1 MHISVFMGPVAL
13 GERQDLPQIDL
24 CIDHAIRAADAGFA
38 MVTFGEQHF
47 NNYEPY
53 SNPFLMGAR
62 LAPHLGQTWFG
73 TTIVPLVFHHPL
85 RLAEDSNVLDLLT
98 RGRFLMGL
106 SQGRVGFSPD
116 FENFGLDPEQRGEIF
131 ASKLD
136 LLQRAQRQKFDDA
149 SIVMDTPW
157 DKGKLQGRIM
167 PVSWRRGGAQLAV
180 GTNTPAT
187 VDMVGA
193 NGWPLFLG
201 PTTREK
207 AAALMNR
214 HRAALT
220 AAGHDEHARDDA
232 SRKSLVTRHVF
243 VGRTDEEAWEI
254 AEAMAGMVPML
265 DRVNDP
271 RSFREMSQASG
282 AAASG
287 DDPHPR
293 NVEWVNSWIIAGSPE
308 TVAAELLAYEA
319 SGVRHVN
326 TRFNVGPYN
335 KQLADASFQL
345 FIDEVLP
352 SIGSELFPALN
363 HDEIEPVHLAARE
376 VVA

>member
-13 GERQDLPQIDL
+13 GERQDLPQIEL
-24 CIDHAIRAADAGFA
+24 CIEHAIRAADAGFA

-62 LAPHLGQTWFG
+62 LAPHLGDTWFG
-73 TTIVPLVFHHPL
+73 TTIVPLVLHHPL
-85 RLAEDSNVLDLLT
+85 RLAEDSNVIDLLT

-116 FENFGLDPEQRGEIF
+116 FANFGLDPERRSEIF

-136 LLQRAQRQKFDDA
+136 ILQRAQRQKFDDA
-149 SIVMDTPW
+149 SIVMDTEW
-157 DKGKLQGRIM
+157 DKGMLQGRLM
-167 PVSWRRGGAQLAV
+167 PVSWRRGGAQIAI
-180 GTNTPAT
+180 GTNTPQT
-187 VDMVGA
+187 VDAVGA
-193 NGWPLFLG
+193 KGMPLFLG
-201 PTTREK
+201 PTTRDN
-207 AAALMNR
+207 AAALMSR
-214 HRAALT
+214 HRAAL
-220 AAGHDEHARDDA
+220 AAAAHDHATQQDA

-243 VGRTDEEAWEI
+243 VGRTDAEAWEI

-265 DRVNDP
+265 DRVNDS
-271 RSFREMSQASG
+271 RSFREMAAAAD

-287 DDPHPR
+287 ADPHPK

-308 TVAAELLAYEA
+308 TVARELRAYDDA
-319 SGVRHVN
+319 GISHVN

-335 KQLADASFQL
+335 KPLADASFQL

-352 SIGSELFPALN
+352 HIGNERFPALRP
-363 HDEIEPVHLAARE
+363 DEIDPIHMAVPAG
-376 VVA
+376 VA